1 MSQAH
6 ARATAKAAAPTAGPA
21 HPAAGP
27 SLRRAAL
34 EEAFADPAR
43 SAAPSA
49 RVPVEAAT
57 GRSLA
62 DVRVHT
68 GPRVR
73 TAAHAAGAAAFTIGR
88 HIGVAVGPGQAIPD
102 RLLRHE
108 LIHAAQQASRGRA
121 SPDDA
126 EAQAQR
132 GASGPGTL
140 EHLASAGAPYA
151 AFAAEDWL
159 QGTPDVRQ
167 YGFSELVDELRAV
180 NEWLDRQTTGSE
192 QTDRMAEAKTA
203 LEAEIA
209 RRKGAIRAA
218 DRPRSQRRGRAKEPA
233 AQPGLPEQTEMP
245 RVLKDRTS
253 FQLTDPAEIRTEV
266 DRITAWLQRP
276 DLSPADRSTL
286 RGELASL
293 EPGLGADLNRAS
305 AQRQQARLAQA
316 FSPAA
321 GADRAAV
328 LENIRVIESIRPY
341 QARPGMAYVMHHG
354 ELLVFPQELGNQVR
368 AEATDALQ
376 KAAERAQRINE
387 SARYRMDQHM
397 RLNYEDQPIVGFV
410 VSLVSREQPV
420 EVHDR
425 MLGPSTDADVALIRY
440 RAAQRRGSLTGMA
453 DAVFTAVEK
462 ADEAQTIVLNGV
474 DKAVAAAGTIV
485 TGLTITRDLSFAVAL
500 SIGAILAAPVVA
512 AGVAGLGATGL
523 TATGLTALGTGTVV
537 GGEGLALGFTSGA
550 GGELAAGHGGRAALQ
565 TGWSEAKRVGAQG
578 AAIGVGGGASLG
590 LARNLG
596 VGAQEL
602 TRGAQLLR
610 STVAGG
616 GGQALGSMTG
626 AALSDVPK
634 GQSRAGYVL
643 GSGLTGFALGGF
655 GAAAGTASQGL
666 GSLARFG
673 VGVGLPSAVGAGATY
688 LQTGDLSQSLQTG
701 ALSVTVGA
709 LGSRQQSAGPT
720 PAEQRAFSAGQ
731 RFMSRTRAFTGAAM
745 LGLSNVAPAL
755 RMAGS
760 SSSIST
766 TTGQQEQVPVPQQPT
781 PGQQKA
787 VAPTTQEPQGSQ
799 VPGGGPSTP
808 GPSAQAAQQAVPAGE
823 EIWAQITNELA
834 LEAPKAHAG
843 GVASAVADAQA
854 GGLLGPRGAPG
865 LVDVAVEPHSAASDV
880 RAEYGVSGAD
890 VQSAHIGPTSFLRS
904 QPGYSRS
911 AAETTLLDRDVHAAL
926 DGHWKAWAIRQRQAG
941 RTEVST
947 AELYNVM
954 LEAIDRTP
962 GLTARVKGALSF
974 RLQQEL
980 FKDLGLGSADKLPL
994 PYPNVAPK

>member
-6 ARATAKAAAPTAGPA
+6 ARAAERAAAPTARPA
-21 HPAAGP
+21 HAPVPQPPASAHPVAGTR
-27 SLRRAAL
+27 LGRAL

-43 SAAPSA
+43 PADPSA
-49 RVPVEAAT
+49 RAPVEAAT

-73 TAAHAAGAAAFTIGR
+73 TAAHAACAAAFTIGR
-88 HIGVAVGPGQAIPD
+88 QIGIAAGPGQAIPD

-108 LIHAAQQASRGRA
+108 LIHAAQQACRGRA

-126 EAQAQR
+126 EAQAQH
-132 GASGPGTL
+132 GAGGPGAL
-140 EHLASAGAPYA
+140 GRLVSADAPYA

-167 YGFSELVDELRAV
+167 YGFTELVDELRAV

-218 DRPRSQRRGRAKEPA
+218 DRPPSRRRGRAKQPA
-233 AQPGLPEQTEMP
+233 AQPYLPEQTEMP

-286 RGELASL
+286 RRELASL
-293 EPGLGADLNRAS
+293 EPGLGSELNRAS

-354 ELLVFPQELGNQVR
+354 ELLVFPQELGDRVH
-368 AEATDALQ
+368 AEATAALRD
-376 KAAERAQRINE
+376 AAERAQRINA
-387 SARYRMDQHM
+387 SARSRMDQHM

-420 EVHDR
+420 EVLDR
-425 MLGPSTDADVALIRY
+425 MLGPATDADVALIRY
-440 RAAQRRGSLTGMA
+440 RAAQRRGSLTEMA
-453 DAVFTAVEK
+453 EAVFTAVEK
-462 ADEAQTIVLNGV
+462 ADQAQTIVLNGV
-474 DKAVAAAGTIV
+474 DRAVGAAGTIV

-550 GGELAAGHGGRAALQ
+550 GGELAAGHGGRAALR

-590 LARNLG
+590 LASNLG
-596 VGAQEL
+596 AGAQGL
-602 TRGAQLLR
+602 TRAQLLR
-610 STVAGG
+610 TTLAGG

-626 AALSDVPK
+626 AALSDVPQ

-666 GSLARFG
+666 GSVARFG

-701 ALSVTVGA
+701 ALSLTVGA
-709 LGSRQQSAGPT
+709 LASRQQPAGPT
-720 PAEQRAFSAGQ
+720 PAQQRAFSLGRQVAGT
-731 RFMSRTRAFTGAAM
+731 TRAYVGAAM
-745 LGLSNVAPAL
+745 LGLSNVGPSL
-755 RMAGS
+755 RMGESPAA
-760 SSSIST
+760 ISM
-766 TTGQQEQVPVPQQPT
+766 TTGQQESAVVPPAQAPVSQPESAQQPAPGPQPT
-781 PGQQKA
+781 PPQQ
-787 VAPTTQEPQGSQ
+787 VAPTPQQQQQAPNARISAGAFNSNPARQVVDPFSGEVLGQRSASAQTERSLITGIRADEGEAAAWRGALSRGEIGLQGPTGSN
-799 VPGGGPSTP
+799 VPGGDFYTAQIDASGQVTLIANDVKLSTIGKFP
-808 GPSAQAAQQAVPAGE
+808 TPATTVKPTWQAELQAAIAPGR
-823 EIWAQITNELA
+823 LSLGDPA
-834 LEAPKAHAG
+834 LEN
-843 GVASAVADAQA
+843 
-854 GGLLGPRGAPG
+854 
-865 LVDVAVEPHSAASDV
+865 
-880 RAEYGVSGAD
+880 
-890 VQSAHIGPTSFLRS
+890 
-904 QPGYSRS
+904 
-911 AAETTLLDRDVHAAL
+911 
-926 DGHWKAWAIRQRQAG
+926 AIRAAFAAG
-941 RTEVST
+941 RVSIRQ
-947 AELYNVM
+947 LN
-954 LEAIDRTP
+954 
-962 GLTARVKGALSF
+962 
-974 RLQQEL
+974 
-980 FKDLGLGSADKLPL
+980 ADYSPTGGGTITG
-994 PYPNVAPK
+994 Y